1 MEQSKTL
8 KEYLE
13 EEISS
18 MQKRIDEVDKACK
31 EYRTQLDANL
41 GAKMV
46 LEKMLKEKKRDL
58 ENIK

>member
-31 EYRTQLDANL
+31 EYRTQCAKYPKTNARNL
-41 GAKMV
+41 
-46 LEKMLKEKKRDL
+46 
-58 ENIK
+58 IK